1 MNKLEPS
8 VDDTKIVVMAVIGKP
23 YGIKGFNRLN
33 VFAED
38 PATLEKHSNYFIKQS
53 NQDWRPL
60 TFKEMK
66 NHHANLV
73 VKIDGTDTPESA
85 KQWTHGLVGILKSDL
100 PQLENDNYYYH
111 QLLGLTVYN
120 TQNKNL
126 GQITDI
132 WSNGAH
138 DVFEVKEN
146 EKARVLPYTNKV
158 IIKVCLESKSMQV
171 DWKDEY

>member
-1 MNKLEPS
+1 
-8 VDDTKIVVMAVIGKP
+8 
-23 YGIKGFNRLN
+23 
-33 VFAED
+33 
-38 PATLEKHSNYFIKQS
+38 
-53 NQDWRPL
+53 
-60 TFKEMK
+60 
-66 NHHANLV
+66 
-73 VKIDGTDTPESA
+73 
-85 KQWTHGLVGILKSDL
+85 LVGILKSDL

-111 QLLGLTVYN
+111 QLLGLTVYD

-158 IIKVCLESKSMQV
+158 IIKVCLESKSMKV